1 MDLKS
6 MVISCTHKSFVSSCF
21 HKIYIFDFRSIL
33 LLASH
38 VGSILY
44 LTSSTYVIFSVSSE
58 IDDSDFIK
66 AWMY

>member
-6 MVISCTHKSFVSSCF
+6 MVISYTPKSFVSSCF
-21 HKIYIFDFRSIL
+21 HKIYTFDFRSIL

-44 LTSSTYVIFSVSSE
+44 LASFTSCDFFS
-58 IDDSDFIK
+58 
-66 AWMY
+66 